1 MERTLIAATL
11 SVLVGLG
18 CGGDNEPEPLFT
30 PENTGGGEAPVGRA
44 GSPVHERGDTSVSAT
59 VGPAGA
65 VLELSNGA
73 KLEIPA
79 GALGDEV
86 DVIFGI
92 GSQTQAFAN
101 RDFERP
107 MGPTLLIQPALV
119 AQPGA
124 RIKVSA
130 PMGSIPQPFTEED
143 ITLATE
149 AVDEMDPMSDVRTNV
164 QTVWQYANAEVV
176 GGRFVAEVQELPGMR
191 VQFLLSRSD

>member
-1 MERTLIAATL
+1 MERTLIAAAL
-11 SVLVGLG
+11 SVLVGFG

-30 PENTGGGEAPVGRA
+30 PENTGTGGEAPGGGRA
-44 GSPVHERGDTSVSAT
+44 VHERGDASVTAT
-59 VGPAGA
+59 VGPAGG

-86 DVIFGI
+86 EVIFGI

-149 AVDEMDPMSDVRTNV
+149 AVDEMDPMSDVRTNI

>member
-1 MERTLIAATL
+1 MERTLIAAAL
-11 SVLVGLG
+11 SVLVGFG

-30 PENTGGGEAPVGRA
+30 PENTGTGGEVAPRG
-44 GSPVHERGDTSVSAT
+44 GMVHERGDSSISAT

-79 GALGDEV
+79 GALGDEIDLV
-86 DVIFGI
+86 FGI

-101 RDFERP
+101 RDFERAV
-107 MGPTLLIQPALV
+107 GPTLLIQPALV

-130 PMGSIPQPFTEED
+130 PMGPIPQPFTEED

-149 AVDEMDPMSDVRTNV
+149 AVDEMAPMSDVRTNI
-164 QTVWQYANAEVV
+164 QTIWQYATAEVV